1 MSPSRQADR
10 LIRGGEMS
18 SSCNGG
24 ETSSFRQADRGVM
37 SSSHNGGEMSSFR
50 QAVRL
55 IRGCEM
61 SSSHKAVRLFSS
73 LVVIQTKNINHSF

>member
-1 MSPSRQADR
+1 MSSSHNGGETSSFRQADR

-24 ETSSFRQADRGVM
+24 ETSSFRQVD
-37 SSSHNGGEMSSFR
+37 
-50 QAVRL
+50 RL